1 MAVSTKSIPDN
12 GLITHSD
19 PRSPIAEAYRTIRTN
34 IQFSS
39 VDQALKTLLVTSAGP
54 DEGKSTTL
62 ANLAIT
68 MAQTG
73 QKVMIIDCD
82 LRKPTQ
88 HKMFR
93 VAQAPGLTS
102 LLVEGDYPVDMYVRD
117 TEVPNLRLLPSGP
130 LPPNPA
136 ELLQSRHMEQV
147 LEGLKARADVLLCDT
162 PPLIAVTDAAVL
174 STRLD
179 GTILVV
185 KAGQT
190 RRELVRSAKDL
201 LEKVH
206 ARIIGVVLNNVEVR
220 GDFYY
225 YYEEQPEGQ

>member
-1 MAVSTKSIPDN
+1 MAAAPKTLPDN

-39 VDQALKTLLVTSAGP
+39 VDAALKTMLVTSAGP
-54 DEGKSTTL
+54 GEGKSTTL

-73 QKVMIIDCD
+73 QQVLIVDCD
-82 LRKPTQ
+82 LRKPSQ
-88 HKMFR
+88 HRMFR
-93 VAQAPGLTS
+93 LPQAPGLTS
-102 LLVEGDYPVDMYVRD
+102 LLVEGQYPADMHIRP
-117 TEVPNLRLLPSGP
+117 TQVPNLSLLPSGP

-136 ELLQSRHMEQV
+136 ELLQSRHMERV
-147 LEGLKARADVLLCDT
+147 LEALKARADVLLFDT

-174 STRLD
+174 ATKVD
-179 GTILVV
+179 GTLLVI
-185 KAGQT
+185 KAGHT
-190 RRELVRSAKDL
+190 RREMVKSAKDL
-201 LEKVH
+201 LERVH
-206 ARIIGVVLNNVEVR
+206 ARVLGVVLNNVEVR

-225 YYEEQPEGQ
+225 YYEEQPEAS